1 MRSRGL
7 VVAGGQ
13 GKMSGRILRLGHMGE
28 VSIDDIAD
36 ALRTMGAVLA
46 DAGRPAD
53 GNAAAEAARR
63 AHDAESPLTVAR

>member
-1 MRSRGL
+1 
-7 VVAGGQ
+7 
-13 GKMSGRILRLGHMGE
+13 MGE

-46 DAGRPAD
+46 DSGRPAD